1 MNSLYVVLVDWE
13 HVGVSMYFDYPN
25 QFKDFTKLHLE
36 VEDKSDVYSENS
48 NLMEMIKNLNMKVAE
63 FYEENFDATSAEK
76 DEWSLKLK

>member
-25 QFKDFTKLHLE
+25 QFKDFTKLLLE

-48 NLMEMIKNLNMKVAE
+48 NLMEIIKNLNMKLAE
-63 FYEENFDATSAEK
+63 FTKRILMRLLLRRMSG
-76 DEWSLKLK
+76 L

>member
-25 QFKDFTKLHLE
+25 QFKDFTTKLLLE

-48 NLMEMIKNLNMKVAE
+48 NLMEMIKNQNMKLAE
-63 FYEENFDATSAEK
+63 FTKRILMRLLLRRMSG
-76 DEWSLKLK
+76 LKN

>member
-25 QFKDFTKLHLE
+25 QFKDFTKLLLE

-48 NLMEMIKNLNMKVAE
+48 NLMEMIKNLNMKLAE
-63 FYEENFDATSAEK
+63 FTKRILMRLLLRRMSG
-76 DEWSLKLK
+76 L

>member
-48 NLMEMIKNLNMKVAE
+48 NLMEMIKNLNMKLAE
-63 FYEENFDATSAEK
+63 FTKRILMRLLLRRMSG
-76 DEWSLKLK
+76 L